1 LVNKLKNYIMKHK
14 VTIEEA
20 QDLRKQG
27 YTIVVN
33 NTYKK
38 VLLVTKN
45 EKDAFN
51 LKKQFLL
58 KNKVVKVFSPLVR
71 MKITKA
77 EVDKALRDLELG
89 LNCNI

>member
-1 LVNKLKNYIMKHK
+1 MKTK

-45 EKDAFN
+45 EDEAFD

-71 MKITKA
+71 MVITKA
-77 EVDKALRDLELG
+77 DKERALRELEMG
-89 LNCNI
+89 LNCNF